1 MAWESALHYRNRP
14 HTSRYAC
21 DLLFPGGAAMIRVC
35 GAAAMPTCAICNVEM
50 GLEME
55 KSLSIKGFV
64 ASIEVTY

>member
-1 MAWESALHYRNRP
+1 MPP

-21 DLLFPGGAAMIRVC
+21 DALFPGGQAIIRAFAS
-35 GAAAMPTCAICNVEM
+35 GAASTCAICNVEN